1 MSSNFKRDFPVAQV
15 SKLYI
20 ITRNDLTA
28 AYQAVQSAHV
38 LADAIL
44 KFPKDA
50 LEWHRVSNTLVMLSV
65 QDEYNLLSVEDKL
78 KEAGMKFVSF
88 REPDI
93 GDELTAIAIM
103 PCEEAKD
110 FCKGFSLALKN
121 YAPVAQLVRAADSKS
136 ACVVRIDQGRQSA
149 EESA

>member
-1 MSSNFKRDFPVAQV
+1 
-15 SKLYI
+15 
-20 ITRNDLTA
+20 
-28 AYQAVQSAHV
+28 
-38 LADAIL
+38 
-44 KFPKDA
+44 
-50 LEWHRVSNTLVMLSV
+50 MLSV